1 MCIKPNIYLAYW
13 SNAVVPCH
21 SSGKASHVITE
32 FNFVTDKT
40 VKKDSVFQEAEI
52 RLGLPSFQ

>member
-13 SNAVVPCH
+13 GNAVVPCH

-32 FNFVTDKT
+32 FNFATDKT
-40 VKKDSVFQEAEI
+40 I
-52 RLGLPSFQ
+52 